1 MPVSAWIML
10 VFGSLLLY
18 GGLLVCLFIA
28 AGSRKYSEEDFDD
41 TEPDD
46 VTGES

>member
-18 GGLLVCLFIA
+18 GGLAYCLFIA
-28 AGSRKYSEEDFDD
+28 AGSRTYTDEDFED

-46 VTGES
+46 AAG